1 MPRITW
7 PLVHDRPS
15 VRVLLTS
22 GGQPITLTL
31 LADTGAG
38 SNTEVFDLILEVSA
52 CRQCGSAVGWDVS
65 LSGAYAGRF
74 PLYALRVQVPALRF
88 DADLLVVGVPVVPDG
103 FEGTACFRFLNRF
116 IYGNFGNT
124 AHFGL
129 ER

>member
-7 PLVHDRPS
+7 PLLNDRPS
-15 VRVLLTS
+15 VRVVLTS
-22 GGQPITLTL
+22 GGRPMTSTL

-38 SNTEVFDLILEVSA
+38 SNKEVFDLMLEVGA
-52 CRQCGSAVGWDVS
+52 CRQCGNAVGWDVS

-88 DADLLVVGVPVVPDG
+88 DDDLLAVGVPVVPDG

-116 IYGNFGNT
+116 T
-124 AHFGL
+124 
-129 ER
+129 